1 VGVSLGVE
9 RRGSQLVWGTSIGV
23 TVRLVVNILSL
34 WKKICWKMQ
43 DPGRNFFGAPVGRS
57 HIHRTLV
64 AAIGL
69 TVTAHVTHCD

>member
-1 VGVSLGVE
+1 M
-9 RRGSQLVWGTSIGV
+9 
-23 TVRLVVNILSL
+23 VVNILSL